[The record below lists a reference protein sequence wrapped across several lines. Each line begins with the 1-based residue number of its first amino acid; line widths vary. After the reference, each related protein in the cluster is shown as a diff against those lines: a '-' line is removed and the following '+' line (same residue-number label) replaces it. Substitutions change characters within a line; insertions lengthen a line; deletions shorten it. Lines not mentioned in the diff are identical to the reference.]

1 MNAASADREGGAEP
15 RWLTDREQDVWRSYR
30 HATTLLE
37 DHLDRQLQRDAGM
50 PHIYYG
56 LLVQLSQ
63 APRRRMRMTQLA
75 KDAKITRSRLS
86 HAIARLEKN
95 GWVRREDCPSDK
107 RGQNAYLTDEGYE
120 VLKRSAPRSR
130 RRRPT
135 GPLRPA
141 HPRADRAA
149 RRDHARDGRRAPA
162 ARRQHG
168 PALAPLTPSRSAVTA
183 AGAAHGRP
191 HPALGGGSSASMGRH
206 GLTGGRSARRKGGAG
221 REGGRHRP
229 AGGRGG
235 PRGRPY
241 RPVGQG
247 RSVCGN
253 GGRTTRWGLGLLA
266 AGGALPLNGPT
277 RPSLGAAVPL
287 AAPCAS
293 FPTSGPT
300 APGRPGPSAAG
311 AAVPFPGRRGSPG
324 LPRFPRS
331 GHLARA
337 RTPPGTG

>member
-120 VLKRSAPRSR
+120 VLKRSAPGHVAAVRQA
-130 RRRPT
+130 
-135 GPLRPA
+135 LF
-141 HPRADRAA
+141 DR
-149 RRDHARDGRRAPA
+149 
-162 ARRQHG
+162 
-168 PALAPLTPSRSAVTA
+168 LTPEQTEQ
-183 AGAAHGRP
+183 
-191 HPALGGGSSASMGRH
+191 LGEIMRAMAD
-206 GLTGGRSARRKGGAG
+206 GLQQPDANTD
-221 REGGRHRP
+221 
-229 AGGRGG
+229 
-235 PRGRPY
+235 
-241 RPVGQG
+241 
-247 RSVCGN
+247 
-253 GGRTTRWGLGLLA
+253 
-266 AGGALPLNGPT
+266 LPWL
-277 RPSLGAAVPL
+277 R
-287 AAPCAS
+287 
-293 FPTSGPT
+293 
-300 APGRPGPSAAG
+300 
-311 AAVPFPGRRGSPG
+311 
-324 LPRFPRS
+324 
-331 GHLARA
+331 
-337 RTPPGTG
+337 